1 MIRQTGHG
9 KLNIL
14 IFADYYLPGFKAG
27 GPIKTLSN
35 LVDQLGDEFHFKIV
49 TRDRDIDDRKPF
61 FEDTQSWRSV
71 GKAEVRYL
79 SPEQSS
85 LISIGTLLAQ
95 TPYDILYLNS
105 LFSPHFTIYPLISH
119 KISSNR
125 NVQVILA
132 PRGEVADSAVK
143 IKSYKKAPFLKLA
156 KWFGLYDNI
165 KWHASSE
172 FEAENV
178 HGMFDSKN
186 KIAKVKYAPNVVIA
200 PDLPERLNDIQLQSL
215 ATNRTRKEQNK
226 LNIVFLARVARMKNL
241 DGALK
246 ILQGVCGEIK
256 FDIYGPLE
264 DREYWAECENLIKKL
279 PPNIEVRHKGPVNSK
294 DVHAVLSTYHLFF
307 LPTLGENFGHVI
319 LEALIAGCPVL
330 ISDRTP
336 WRDLE
341 KKGVGWEISLSAP
354 EIFQKVL
361 HECVEMDQ
369 ESLASLSRQAVNFA
383 KAVANDE
390 NNLMLNRKL
399 FLEA

>member
-1 MIRQTGHG
+1 MKQTLDR
-9 KLNIL
+9 KITVL
-14 IFADYYLPGFKAG
+14 IFADWYLPGFKAG

-35 LVDQLGDEFHFKIV
+35 LVDQLGDEFCFKIV
-49 TRDRDIDDRKPF
+49 TRDRDIDDREPYF
-61 FEDTQSWRSV
+61 NDTENWRSV

-79 SPEQSS
+79 SPEQCSF
-85 LISIGTLLAQ
+85 ISIRKLLSQ

-105 LFSPHFTIYPLISH
+105 LFSPCFTIYPLISH
-119 KISSNR
+119 KLGSKR
-125 NVQVILA
+125 KLQVILA

-143 IKSYKKAPFLKLA
+143 IKSYKKAPFLRLSR
-156 KWFGLYDNI
+156 WFGLYDNI

-178 HGMFDSKN
+178 HGMFDTVH
-186 KIAKVKYAPNVVIA
+186 KIVKVNFAPNVVVA
-200 PDLPERLNDIQLQSL
+200 PDLPEKPTDIQLQTSS
-215 ATNRTRKEQNK
+215 AHRRIKEQNK
-226 LNIVFLARVARMKNL
+226 LDIVFLARIARMKNL

-246 ILQGVCGEIK
+246 MLQGVSGEIK

-264 DREYWAECENLIKKL
+264 DREYWAECENLIRVL
-279 PPNIEVRHKGPVNSK
+279 PPNIEVQHKGHVNRE
-294 DVHAVLSTYHLFF
+294 DVHTVLSSYHLFF

-341 KKGVGWEISLSAP
+341 KKGIGWEIPLDEP
-354 EIFQKVL
+354 EKFQTVL
-361 HECVEMDQ
+361 HKCVEMDQ
-369 ESLASLSRQAVNFA
+369 ESLTALSRQAKVFA
-383 KAVANDE
+383 KEIANNE
-390 NNLMLNRKL
+390 NNLMLNRNL